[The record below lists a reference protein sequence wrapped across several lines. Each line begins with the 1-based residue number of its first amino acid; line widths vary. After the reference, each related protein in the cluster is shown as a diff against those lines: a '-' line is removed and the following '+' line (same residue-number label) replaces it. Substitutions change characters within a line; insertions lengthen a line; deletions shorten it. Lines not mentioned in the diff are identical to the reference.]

1 MDVIVIGGGIAGV
14 ATAHQLNAAGH
25 RVCVIER
32 HATVAQGATYG
43 HGGALLPTPLD
54 VWFGP
59 TFMRNGRAA
68 RGGLVYKPG
77 FNAATRRFAQR
88 LARLQPHD
96 AFATQYRRLKPLV
109 DAARETL
116 ASIELRLGVEFE
128 QKNGMLHVVRD
139 SREWEDVQ
147 SALALLRE
155 FEVRHHV
162 LSPAEC
168 AEFERS
174 VPTEP
179 PFEGAVLLEHERM
192 GNCPLFTKLLK
203 QALEDRG
210 GVQFMLGRTA
220 EALRLDNSRVAVEL
234 APDSSDRTSSRHVD
248 VVSADAIVVAAG
260 TGSLG
265 LLERA
270 GLRLPLHPARFF
282 ALTAPVAYEER
293 APHVTVVDTIRRIT
307 MTRTNQRVR
316 VAGAALLQPEREVV
330 KPAGEPLANAATAL
344 LAQATHDWIPGAARM
359 SAAHAWDGLK
369 LLSPDGLPVVGQALH
384 PRLFLN
390 LGHGPA
396 GWGLACGSAKVV
408 ADQLSGIEPSLPPET
423 ITALRADRFVD

>member
-1 MDVIVIGGGIAGV
+1 
-14 ATAHQLNAAGH
+14 
-25 RVCVIER
+25 
-32 HATVAQGATYG
+32 
-43 HGGALLPTPLD
+43 
-54 VWFGP
+54 
-59 TFMRNGRAA
+59 
-68 RGGLVYKPG
+68 
-77 FNAATRRFAQR
+77 
-88 LARLQPHD
+88 
-96 AFATQYRRLKPLV
+96 
-109 DAARETL
+109 
-116 ASIELRLGVEFE
+116 
-128 QKNGMLHVVRD
+128 
-139 SREWEDVQ
+139 
-147 SALALLRE
+147 
-155 FEVRHHV
+155 
-162 LSPAEC
+162 
-168 AEFERS
+168 
-174 VPTEP
+174 
-179 PFEGAVLLEHERM
+179 
-192 GNCPLFTKLLK
+192 
-203 QALEDRG
+203 
-210 GVQFMLGRTA
+210 MLGRTA
-220 EALRLDNSRVAVEL
+220 EALRLDNARVAVEL
-234 APDSSDRTSSRHVD
+234 APDSSDRASSRHVD

-293 APHVTVVDTIRRIT
+293 APHLTVVDTIRRIT

-316 VAGAALLQPEREVV
+316 IAGAALLQPEREVM
-330 KPAGEPLANAATAL
+330 KPAAEPLANAATAL

-396 GWGLACGSAKVV
+396 GWALACGSAKVV